1 MRKFG
6 RFDTS
11 FRYRVTHALLL
22 LLFFPNSFHYDIVIN
37 QISTQARLRMVWC
50 CWNINIVKAIKARKW
65 NWWRI
70 DNIAGV
76 FSYAFIFK
84 IMVFRRTIRNL
95 SKNKCTKTD
104 EIDPC
109 NNHKTTTVILSLA
122 QVNALC
128 WVRRMNQRQPSADG
142 VRRESQQKMS
152 VIMKKIECIERDDN
166 ETPPELTFSSE
177 HDW

>member
-1 MRKFG
+1 
-6 RFDTS
+6 
-11 FRYRVTHALLL
+11 
-22 LLFFPNSFHYDIVIN
+22 
-37 QISTQARLRMVWC
+37 
-50 CWNINIVKAIKARKW
+50 
-65 NWWRI
+65 
-70 DNIAGV
+70 
-76 FSYAFIFK
+76 
-84 IMVFRRTIRNL
+84 MVFRRTIRNL

-177 HDW
+177 HD